1 MQRKC
6 AKIFAAFM
14 YRFNFMTTFLSVRAL
29 TPPCGVLGCCK
40 LGIIRAC
47 SILAV
52 VEKVK
57 MCSACQWSSSKI
69 QRLSSDF
76 FFPSLGP
83 SWTNKKGSDRIFLRP
98 QMSLPK

>member
-1 MQRKC
+1 MLRKC

-14 YRFNFMTTFLSVRAL
+14 YRFNIMTTFLSVRTL

-40 LGIIRAC
+40 LGIIRHRVQ
-47 SILAV
+47 SWK
-52 VEKVK
+52 KVK